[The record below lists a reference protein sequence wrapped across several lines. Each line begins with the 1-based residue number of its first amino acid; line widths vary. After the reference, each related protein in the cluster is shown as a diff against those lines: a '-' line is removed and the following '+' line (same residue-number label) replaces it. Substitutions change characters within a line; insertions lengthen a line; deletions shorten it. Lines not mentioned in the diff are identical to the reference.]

1 MAKKKKTAPTKNHI
15 KKLHKIHKKLAT
27 DLEKVK
33 KELMGVLGKAP
44 FKDLEQ

>member
-33 KELMGVLGKAP
+33 KDLMGVLGKVP
-44 FKDLEQ
+44 FKDLE